1 MDENGID
8 LAVTATGAAFREF
21 MESWNFWNSKP
32 SAAGEGMNE
41 IHNPPYLCPIQPDSL
56 SPAEVAEL
64 SAGRPIYIWGGAFVG
79 QGIWRALTR
88 HGFEPA
94 AFLDRSPRFEG
105 QRLQGLPVLSPENI
119 LGSPAP
125 DKNFIIT
132 ASGHFEHEMRERCL
146 AAGLTERRDFLSFND
161 LVPMQPTVD
170 VSGVCNL
177 RCQGCARGNM
187 DERPPAGF
195 MEPETFRRVLDKLL
209 REIPFLG
216 TVQLYIWGEPLLNR
230 HLNEILREIRS
241 RGLYSIVSTN
251 LNLKIDLREFIDAGP
266 SLLRL
271 SASGWGP
278 SYERT
283 HTGGDWKLFHSN
295 LLEVSRLRRELAPE
309 MSVELYYHLYR
320 HNRGEDFQKI
330 KALSKEAGF
339 VFRPIWGCLYPW
351 DNLMRKFMGP
361 PLTET
366 AEKHC
371 TLLLGDLDDI
381 LKQARENPGTPCSQV
396 RCLPINWN
404 LEVLGCG
411 GYYLPRLAENYLEIP
426 LAEIVRR
433 KMGSKLCR
441 DCDRYGI
448 HRVNNPF
455 VEDRL
460 DGGEA
465 ENL

>member
-1 MDENGID
+1 MIPN
-8 LAVTATGAAFREF
+8 
-21 MESWNFWNSKP
+21 P
-32 SAAGEGMNE
+32 SQ
-41 IHNPPYLCPIQPDSL
+41 PSYLCPIRLESL
-56 SPAEVAEL
+56 TAPELAEL
-64 SAGRPIYIWGGAFVG
+64 VGGRDIYIWGGAFVG
-79 QGIWRALTR
+79 QGIWRGLTR
-88 HGFEPA
+88 HGFEPR
-94 AFLDRSPRFEG
+94 AFLDQSPRFENKT
-105 QRLQGLPVLSPENI
+105 LQGLPVFSPEAA
-119 LGSPAP
+119 LAP
-125 DKNFIIT
+125 EEAGKNFIIT
-132 ASGHFEHEMRERCL
+132 ASGHFEHEMRRSCL
-146 AAGLTERRDFLSFND
+146 DAGLLEGRDFLSFNE

-195 MEPETFRRVLDKLL
+195 MEPETFKLVLDKLL
-209 REIPFLG
+209 QEIPFLG

-230 HLNEILREIRS
+230 HLSEMLRLVRS

-251 LNLKIDLREFIDAGP
+251 LNVKVDLEEFVRSEP

-278 SYERT
+278 SYELT
-283 HTGGDWKLFHSN
+283 HTGGDWELFHRN
-295 LLEVSRLRRELAPE
+295 LLKIAELRRSLAPE

-320 HNRGEDFQKI
+320 HNRGEDFNKMR
-330 KALSKEAGF
+330 ALTEEAGF

-351 DNLMRKFMGP
+351 DNLMRLFTGP
-361 PLTET
+361 PLTDT
-366 AEKHC
+366 AREHC
-371 TLLLGDLDDI
+371 RLLLGDLEAI
-381 LKQARENPGTPCSQV
+381 LKDARENPGTPCSQV

-411 GYYLPRLAENYLEIP
+411 GYYLPRLADNYLETP

-433 KMGSKLCR
+433 KMSSKLCR
-441 DCDRYGI
+441 DCDHYGI

-460 DGGEA
+460 A
-465 ENL
+465 EGAD